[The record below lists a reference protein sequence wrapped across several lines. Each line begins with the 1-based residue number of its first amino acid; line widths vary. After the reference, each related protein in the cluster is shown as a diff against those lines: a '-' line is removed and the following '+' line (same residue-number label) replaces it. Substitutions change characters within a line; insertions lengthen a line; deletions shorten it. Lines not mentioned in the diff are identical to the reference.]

1 MLPACVSPFGYYLI
15 SFPPASRFL
24 AQLSDC
30 LTVCLFRLAALNPTD
45 DYRCLD
51 PTVRTTPWTFEE
63 EQKLVQ
69 LQGQFGNRWVEVASY
84 LPGRTEKMCKNR
96 WTGRKRRELKRIR
109 ALEEASILGSQ
120 NIDLMVS
127 SSNGEAVPGS
137 DGNYLHLFLRA
148 ETRPSGEQG
157 LHPCMSRWH
166 GHSQFPDAAL
176 QSPNVNTGHPYTR
189 QELIAQNPTQQV
201 GDGKTW
207 TEPHVGDTTLRLG
220 DGTSIQCQ
228 GYERLLPQIKIDQA
242 GNALIVSVCSV

>member
-1 MLPACVSPFGYYLI
+1 MITG
-15 SFPPASRFL
+15 ASTQLF
-24 AQLSDC
+24 AQH
-30 LTVCLFRLAALNPTD
+30 R
-45 DYRCLD
+45 
-51 PTVRTTPWTFEE
+51 
-63 EQKLVQ
+63 
-69 LQGQFGNRWVEVASY
+69 GH
-84 LPGRTEKMCKNR
+84 
-96 WTGRKRRELKRIR
+96 LKRNR
-109 ALEEASILGSQ
+109 NSCSSRVSLETGGSKWLLIFPAGQKRCVRIAGLAERGVNSREFGRWKILLGSQ